1 MGQWNSRTVRQLLAW
16 YARHKRDLP
25 WRRDARDPYRVWIAE
40 TLLQQTQT
48 ATVIP
53 YYERFLAR
61 FPRVRALASASL
73 DEVLKVWEGAGYYAR
88 ARNLHRAAQEIVT
101 RFGGEIPSTVEELM
115 TLPGIGRYTA
125 GAIASIA
132 FGRDVPV
139 VDGNV
144 TRVLCRYF
152 KITADPKSARTQN
165 ALWQRAEKLLPRG
178 RAGDFNQALMELGAT
193 VCTPRAPR
201 CDACPLARGCQA
213 RRLKMQ
219 DRLPAKR
226 AKKKVPHY
234 EIVVGI
240 IWKRGKI
247 LIAQR
252 PVEKLLGGLWE
263 FPGGKRERNE
273 TRENCVARETREEL
287 GIEIAVGKKMA
298 TIHHAYSHFKIT
310 LHAFECRWVRG
321 RPRALG
327 CAAWKW
333 VAPRELSQYAFP
345 AANRKIIAQLI

>member
-1 MGQWNSRTVRQLLAW
+1 
-16 YARHKRDLP
+16 
-25 WRRDARDPYRVWIAE
+25 
-40 TLLQQTQT
+40 
-48 ATVIP
+48 
-53 YYERFLAR
+53 
-61 FPRVRALASASL
+61 
-73 DEVLKVWEGAGYYAR
+73 
-88 ARNLHRAAQEIVT
+88 
-101 RFGGEIPSTVEELM
+101 
-115 TLPGIGRYTA
+115 TA
-125 GAIASIA
+125 GAIASIS

-165 ALWQRAEKLLPRG
+165 ALWQRAGKLLPRG

-213 RRLKMQ
+213 RRLHLQ
-219 DRLPAKR
+219 DQLPTKR
-226 AKKKVPHY
+226 TKKKLPHY
-234 EIVVGI
+234 EIAVGI

-252 PVEKLLGGLWE
+252 PAEKLLGGLWE

-273 TRENCVARETREEL
+273 TRENCLTREVREEL
-287 GIEIAVGKKMA
+287 GIEIAVGKKIA
-298 TIHHAYSHFKIT
+298 TIQHAYSHFKIT
-310 LHAFECRWVRG
+310 MHAFECRWVCG

-345 AANRKIIAQLI
+345 AANRKIIARLMM